1 MASVPIWAFTG
12 DADDVINP
20 AGTTDTATALQS
32 CPAPPRQD
40 IRLTVYP
47 EAQHN
52 SWTETY
58 DNQKVYD
65 WLLSHRLPHAPQ

>member
-1 MASVPIWAFTG
+1 MV
-12 DADDVINP
+12 DAVKK
-20 AGTTDTATALQS
+20 AGG
-32 CPAPPRQD
+32 D

-52 SWTETY
+52 SWAETY

-65 WLLSHRLPHAPQ
+65 WLLSHRLPHSPQ